1 MTAAILPTVLE
12 PWSHGFMQRAF
23 LELVLIGVVGGVL
36 GCWVVLYELSYS
48 AESLAHALLPGL
60 VVAALLGLPL
70 IVGGAVGVLAAAVA
84 VALAGRIP
92 EIGGDTAVAVVITG
106 LFGLGVVLALS
117 PDAPPG
123 LNGLLFGDLLG
134 VSQLDLA
141 YAGALAAVA
150 LAALVVLHRLLLA
163 VGFERSNARL
173 FGASPLVADI
183 GLLVLVAVAIL
194 IGVQALGNL
203 LVVAVIVGP
212 AATARLFA
220 RRMASIMVLAA
231 AIAIAA
237 SATGLYLSYYAS
249 TAAGASV
256 AGALVG
262 FYLVGLAVRVLS
274 GAGTRSGF
282 RVRRSSRAS
291 APGSSR

>member
-1 MTAAILPTVLE
+1 MTAAILHSVLE
-12 PWSHGFMQRAF
+12 PWSHGFMQRA
-23 LELVLIGVVGGVL
+23 LAELVLIGVVGGVL
-36 GCWVVLYELSYS
+36 GCWVVVYELSYS

-60 VVAALLGLPL
+60 VVAALLRL
-70 IVGGAVGVLAAAVA
+70 
-84 VALAGRIP
+84 P

-117 PDAPPG
+117 PDTPPG

-141 YAGALAAVA
+141 FAAALAAAA
-150 LAALVVLHRLLLA
+150 LAALVILHRLLLA
-163 VGFERSNARL
+163 VGFDRSNARP

-212 AATARLFA
+212 PATARLFA
-220 RRMASIMVLAA
+220 RRMVSIMVLAA
-231 AIAIAA
+231 ALAIAA
-237 SATGLYLSYYAS
+237 SVTGLYVSYYAS

-256 AGALVG
+256 AGALVC
-262 FYLVGLAVRVLS
+262 FYLAGLALRGLS
-274 GAGTRSGF
+274 GTGTRPGPGM
-282 RVRRSSRAS
+282 RVSRA
-291 APGSSR
+291 